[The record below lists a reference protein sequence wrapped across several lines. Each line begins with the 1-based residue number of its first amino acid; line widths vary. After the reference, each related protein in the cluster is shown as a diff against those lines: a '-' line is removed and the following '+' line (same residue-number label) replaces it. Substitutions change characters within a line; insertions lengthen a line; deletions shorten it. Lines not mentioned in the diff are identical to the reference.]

1 MLRVLEQLFGWR
13 FLDKLS
19 AQQNADAVAEIAHH
33 GKIMRDEEER
43 KAVLIL
49 QVAEQVHDLRL
60 NGHVQRRDRLVCH
73 KKLRLHAKRPRD
85 GDSLPLAAGELGG
98 VFVEI
103 NLV

>member
-1 MLRVLEQLFGWR
+1 MGRR
-13 FLDKLS
+13 FLDELS

-60 NGHVQRRDRLVCH
+60 NGHVQRRDRLVRH
-73 KKLRLHAKRPRD
+73 QKLWLHAKRPCD
-85 GDSLPLAAGELGG
+85 GDPLPLAAGELGG

>member
-1 MLRVLEQLFGWR
+1 MGRR
-13 FLDKLS
+13 FLHELS
-19 AQQNADAVAEIAHH
+19 AQQNAHAVTEIAHH

-49 QVAEQVHDLRL
+49 QMAEQVHDLRL
-60 NGHVQRRDRLVCH
+60 NGNVQRRDRLVCH

-85 GDSLPLAAGELGG
+85 GDSLPMAAGELGG